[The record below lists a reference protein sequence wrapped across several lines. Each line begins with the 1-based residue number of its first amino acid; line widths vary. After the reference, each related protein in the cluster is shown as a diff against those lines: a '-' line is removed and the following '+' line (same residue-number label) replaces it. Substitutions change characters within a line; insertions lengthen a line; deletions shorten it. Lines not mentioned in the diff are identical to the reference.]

1 MIHLTKF
8 LKRYIMIILN
18 GAESSNFYN
27 HIKEKYFENKNHIFF
42 IDHGRPPYSLSSGQH

>member
-8 LKRYIMIILN
+8 LKRYIMTILN

-27 HIKEKYFENKNHIFF
+27 HIKEKH
-42 IDHGRPPYSLSSGQH
+42 S

>member
-1 MIHLTKF
+1 MRYDLRPFLYYTNLREKMIHLTKF

-27 HIKEKYFENKNHIFF
+27 HIKEKH
-42 IDHGRPPYSLSSGQH
+42 S